1 MAVLVTT
8 RRDWLPAV
16 VEFGE
21 TREESSN
28 DIWIVRRCV
37 YNLSLTPG
45 PGKIAQ
51 VTTLPFA
58 QSQRLF
64 EQLGGGTV
72 EANVSLRSSLA
83 NRFLDRI
90 RQVPPSD
97 LTHTG
102 GSLTYDAESS
112 VIRQA

>member
-1 MAVLVTT
+1 
-8 RRDWLPAV
+8 
-16 VEFGE
+16 
-21 TREESSN
+21 
-28 DIWIVRRCV
+28 
-37 YNLSLTPG
+37 
-45 PGKIAQ
+45 
-51 VTTLPFA
+51 
-58 QSQRLF
+58 
-64 EQLGGGTV
+64 
-72 EANVSLRSSLA
+72 VSLRSSLA